1 MEDVSDYMAVVI
13 DDNGNVDYLGQD
25 FNFSFHDECLIDY
38 AKNKYPKVSS
48 FKNIDYM
55 DQPLAI
61 IYYLTKLRNVVFT
74 NVSVDDEKRGMLYM
88 PDGLTDEQIKSLNDL
103 MSRVLDFKIYVEHD
117 LVYDDMV
124 MSSEMVLNSMSELNE
139 FCIKRK
145 TR

>member
-38 AKNKYPKVSS
+38 AKNKYPKVSL